1 MHHDTRAGYWGLFT
15 LARQRYGDII
25 EPRGLRREQAAHY
38 VGISPTS
45 FDSLVHDG
53 TMPRPTKVKGHIV
66 LWDRRALDQSLD
78 QLFDGT
84 NDECSKNPYDDIS
97 LKRAN

>member
-1 MHHDTRAGYWGLFT
+1 MARPKNRELFA

-45 FDSLVHDG
+45 FDALVDEG
-53 TMPRPTKVKGHIV
+53 KMPRPTTVKDRIT

-78 QLFDGT
+78 QLFHDAY
-84 NDECSKNPYDDIS
+84 DECSKNPYDDIS